1 MTAEKSK
8 KKTNLTESMTTYFKG
23 VKAEW
28 GKISWPQKPQIVSE
42 TIIVFIVV
50 VFFTLFTYIVDLI
63 FKGIL
68 GLIPQ

>member
-1 MTAEKSK
+1 MSNQKENKVSLQDSLK
-8 KKTNLTESMTTYFKG
+8 NYFKG

>member
-1 MTAEKSK
+1 MSNQKEN
-8 KKTNLTESMTTYFKG
+8 KTTLQDGLKTYFKG

-42 TIIVFIVV
+42 TIIVFVVV
-50 VFFTLFTYIVDLI
+50 VFFTLFTYIVDLV

>member
-1 MTAEKSK
+1 MSNQKENKVTLQDSLK
-8 KKTNLTESMTTYFKG
+8 TYFKG

-50 VFFTLFTYIVDLI
+50 VFFTLFTYIIDLV

>member
-1 MTAEKSK
+1 MSNQKESK
-8 KKTNLTESMTTYFKG
+8 TTLQDSLKTYFRG

-28 GKISWPQKPQIVSE
+28 GKISWPQKPQIVGE

-50 VFFTLFTYIVDLI
+50 VFFTLLIYIMDLV

>member
-1 MTAEKSK
+1 MSNQKENKVSLQDSLK
-8 KKTNLTESMTTYFKG
+8 NYFKG
-23 VKAEW
+23 VRAEW

-63 FKGIL
+63 FKGLL

>member
-1 MTAEKSK
+1 MSNQKESK
-8 KKTNLTESMTTYFKG
+8 VTLQDSLKTYFRG

-50 VFFTLFTYIVDLI
+50 VFFTLFTYVVDLV

>member
-1 MTAEKSK
+1 MSNQKENKVTLQDSLK
-8 KKTNLTESMTTYFKG
+8 TYFRG

-42 TIIVFIVV
+42 TIIVFITV

>member
-1 MTAEKSK
+1 MSNQKENKVTLQDSLKA
-8 KKTNLTESMTTYFKG
+8 YFKG
-23 VKAEW
+23 VKTEW

-50 VFFTLFTYIVDLI
+50 VFFTLFTYIIDLV

>member
-1 MTAEKSK
+1 MSNQKENKVTLQDSLK
-8 KKTNLTESMTTYFKG
+8 TYFRG

-50 VFFTLFTYIVDLI
+50 VFFTLFTYIIDLV